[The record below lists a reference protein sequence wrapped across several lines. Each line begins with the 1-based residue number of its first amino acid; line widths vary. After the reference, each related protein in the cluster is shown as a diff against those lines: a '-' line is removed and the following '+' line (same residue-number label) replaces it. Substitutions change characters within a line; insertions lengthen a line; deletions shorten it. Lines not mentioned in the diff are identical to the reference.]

1 MESVVENISVTKKR
15 LTIEAAASEV
25 EGEVVKSL
33 NEVRMKSRLP
43 GFRPGK
49 APLSLIEKKYRKDV
63 EADVVERLV
72 TQYYNDA
79 LKSANLRALTQP
91 VVESRNYESRGGIK
105 LVVSFE
111 VRPPIEGLSYEG
123 LPLKAVKTEITD
135 EEMETYLKRIA
146 VNKATYAPVDRP
158 IELEDLV
165 VADYVVVDDGKTYDD
180 QFIKIG
186 AGVFPDEFYKALT
199 GKIKGDA
206 VEVKVPFP
214 DTYPNPELKGREV
227 DLKVTIKE
235 VKALSTPEVD
245 DELAKDYGFDD
256 LQSLKK
262 VAGEN
267 LLAAK
272 TDRAKKEEK
281 AQLIKALIEKYDFEL
296 PETLLKQEI
305 DAIIRQARTVEAYK
319 DVTDEQLK
327 EKFAFDAKNNVKVMV
342 LMDAIGELEDI
353 NVSEDEMRERILML
367 GESSSMSPEALI
379 QYFNH
384 VDGSL
389 DGIRYTIFREKVVDA
404 IHKKAKVTEEE
415 S

>member
-1 MESVVENISVTKKR
+1 MESVVEDISVTKKR
-15 LTIEAAASEV
+15 LTIEASASEV

-63 EADVVERLV
+63 ESDVVERLV
-72 TQYYNDA
+72 TTYYNDA
-79 LKSANLRALTQP
+79 LKSAKLRALTQP

-123 LPLKAVKTEITD
+123 LPLTAVKATVSD
-135 EEMETYLKRIA
+135 EEMEIYLKRIA
-146 VNKATYAPVDRP
+146 VNKATYTPVDHP

-165 VADYVVVDDGKTYDD
+165 VADYVTTDDGKAYDD

-186 AGVFPDEFYKALT
+186 AGVFPDEFYKALI
-199 GKIKGDA
+199 GKSKGDTA
-206 VEVKVPFP
+206 EVKVAFP
-214 DTYPNPELKGREV
+214 ETYPNQELKGREV

-235 VKALSTPEVD
+235 VKALSTPEID

-262 VAGEN
+262 TAGEN
-267 LLAAK
+267 LLTVK
-272 TDRAKKEEK
+272 TDRAQKEEK
-281 AQLIKALIEKYDFEL
+281 AQLIKALIDKYDFEL
-296 PETLLKQEI
+296 PETLLKEEI
-305 DAIIRQARTVEAYK
+305 DAIVKQARTVEAYK

-327 EKFAFDAKNNVKVMV
+327 EKFNTDAVNNVKTMV
-342 LMDAIGELEDI
+342 LMDAIGELENI
-353 NVSEDEMRERILML
+353 NVTEDEMRERILML
-367 GESSSMSPEALI
+367 AESSSMSPEALM
-379 QYFNH
+379 QYFNYR
-384 VDGSL
+384 DGSL